1 MKILKLTP
9 AHFLYSA
16 LAVMALAALR
26 WLLKPMPHQTPI
38 RPAI

>member
-9 AHFLYSA
+9 SRFLYSA
-16 LAVMALAALR
+16 LAVTALAALR
-26 WLLKPMPHQTPI
+26 WLLIPMPHQAPI